1 MNIFELLKDKYVLP
15 KEPRLFEAFSG
26 IGCQR
31 MAFERLGI
39 PYKSVGISE
48 IDKYAIKSYQAMH
61 QDCNNY
67 GSICDIKGSQL
78 PQIDVFTWSFPC
90 TDLSKAGRQKG
101 LQDGTRSGLVYEVLR
116 ILQECKLN
124 GNLPKV
130 LIMENVVDL
139 VQAKFVRE
147 FQQIQLEIEQ
157 LGYSNYTETLNAK
170 DYGVAQNR
178 DRVFMVSILGDYYYE
193 FPKPIKLEKRLK
205 DYLETDVDP
214 KYYLSDRMLKYCT
227 DMTNRNGFIRGERFN
242 PQDESAEYA
251 FAITTNPGSRPV
263 DNFIK
268 IPEATIKGYT
278 EAYDGDGVYINRPHQ
293 KRGVVQDGMIQT
305 LKTTCNSDIGVVVI
319 GNYSPSNHDASR
331 IVDNKGLA
339 PTVKENHGT
348 ITATQDLKKEY
359 CNKLLEENL
368 VKDGDMIRHSYT
380 NNRLEDM
387 GRKENENGISAT
399 LTTRPDTL
407 GIVVYDDYNQ
417 KIREDQNTIGTLTT
431 NCGSSA
437 ERNGFKIMEFNE
449 TDYDFDDDEFETDY
463 YFDDDEFKDPKY
475 YFEMTDEEKE
485 HYNSSELAIRK
496 LTPRECWRLMGIDDA
511 YFDKAYEVNSNAQL
525 YKQAGNGIVVDVFAA
540 IIGMMKG

>member
-305 LKTTCNSDIGVVVI
+305 LKTTCNSDIGVVV
-319 GNYSPSNHDASR
+319 
-331 IVDNKGLA
+331 
-339 PTVKENHGT
+339 
-348 ITATQDLKKEY
+348 DLKKEY

-437 ERNGFKIMEFNE
+437 ERNGFKILEVNYNG
-449 TDYDFDDDEFETDY
+449 TDIDYDDPEFDE
-463 YFDDDEFKDPKY
+463 EFKDPKY
-475 YFEMTDEEKE
+475 YYEMTDEEKE
-485 HYNSSELAIRK
+485 HYNNSELAIRK

>member
-90 TDLSKAGRQKG
+90 TDLSRAGRQRG

-147 FQQIQLEIEQ
+147 FQEIQLEIEQ

-193 FPKPIKLEKRLK
+193 FPNKIPLTKRLK

-214 KYYLSDRMLKYCT
+214 KYYLSDRMLKCFS
-227 DMTNRNGFIRGERFN
+227 DMTNRNGLVRGDRFN
-242 PQDESAEYA
+242 PHNLEESKYA
-251 FAITTNPGSRPV
+251 FAITTLAGNRAT
-263 DNFIK
+263 DNFIAM
-268 IPEATIKGYT
+268 PEATEKGYT

-305 LKTTCNSDIGVVVI
+305 LKTTCNSDIGVVV
-319 GNYSPSNHDASR
+319 
-331 IVDNKGLA
+331 
-339 PTVKENHGT
+339 
-348 ITATQDLKKEY
+348 DLKKEY
-359 CNKLLEENL
+359 CNKLLENNL
-368 VKDGDMIRHSYT
+368 VEEGDMIRHSYT
-380 NNRLEDM
+380 NSRLEDM
-387 GRKENENGISAT
+387 ERKENENGISAT

-437 ERNGFKIMEFNE
+437 ERNGFKILEI
-449 TDYDFDDDEFETDY
+449 DYDDPEFDE
-463 YFDDDEFKDPKY
+463 EFKEPKY
-475 YFEMTDEEKE
+475 YYEMTDEEKE
-485 HYNSSELAIRK
+485 NYNNSELAIRK

-540 IIGMMKG
+540 IIGMMI

>member
-407 GIVVYDDYNQ
+407 GIVVYDDIEVNYN
-417 KIREDQNTIGTLTT
+417 GTD
-431 NCGSSA
+431 
-437 ERNGFKIMEFNE
+437 I
-449 TDYDFDDDEFETDY
+449 DYDDPEFDE
-463 YFDDDEFKDPKY
+463 EFKDPKY
-475 YFEMTDEEKE
+475 YYEMTDEEKE
-485 HYNSSELAIRK
+485 HYNNSDLAIRK

-525 YKQAGNGIVVDVFAA
+525 YRQAGNGIVIDVFAA
-540 IIGMMKG
+540 ILSTMKGES